1 MADQE
6 HDPEEPQE
14 DQEGQSFVEVEA
26 TTSADKVPNGEEV
39 ANQDGRVEGTFNFAV
54 GGSLQ
59 EDIEMFGE
67 DIVREFWLRSAVIKG
82 QSAIRREL
90 ESGTH
95 PDDIAEQL
103 ADWRPDVQHTA
114 SKDPKASVMQNFQK
128 LPKDEKEQ
136 LLAQLR
142 EQAGE

>member
-1 MADQE
+1 MAEQTETQDETQ
-6 HDPEEPQE
+6 Q

-26 TTSADKVPNGEEV
+26 TTSPEKVPEGEEV
-39 ANQDGRVEGTFNFAV
+39 ANSDGRVKGEFNFSV

-95 PDDIAEQL
+95 PDDIAETL
-103 ADWRPDVQHTA
+103 ADWRPDVQHT
-114 SKDPKASVMQNFQK
+114 SQKDPKASVMQNFNK
-128 LPKDEKEQ
+128 LSDEEKKELLGQ
-136 LLAQLR
+136 LS
-142 EQAGE
+142 EQAEG